1 VLLQLYE
8 RAAKEYEG
16 SDQKVITIMV
26 DELASYA
33 KTCTDVEVFQFVKF
47 EIARRD

>member
-1 VLLQLYE
+1 
-8 RAAKEYEG
+8 
-16 SDQKVITIMV
+16 MV

-47 EIARRD
+47 EIARRV